1 MPKAERPFGLD
12 AGESRARPDSLGRRT
27 ATLAHTKTGPSVRAL
42 SRSAC
47 ELLATMSPTNVL
59 VFTASRAMTAIEQGT
74 KATRGCSTP
83 IEPENRNAQAT
94 MDRLHLVD
102 ALFAIPKDYKSTP
115 ESDRSQAIAVLGSIV
130 NLIRAI
136 VPESAKRVAI
146 PLEQNAQGWLRKT
159 PL

>member
-1 MPKAERPFGLD
+1 
-12 AGESRARPDSLGRRT
+12 
-27 ATLAHTKTGPSVRAL
+27 
-42 SRSAC
+42 
-47 ELLATMSPTNVL
+47 
-59 VFTASRAMTAIEQGT
+59 
-74 KATRGCSTP
+74 
-83 IEPENRNAQAT
+83 